1 MATERVFLIDGT
13 ALAYRSHFAFI
24 RAPLFD
30 PRGRNTSA
38 VYGFTA
44 TLMKLLREEKP
55 DRIAVAFDTPEP
67 TFRHERYEKY
77 KATREKMPDEMVDQ
91 LPLIRTVVEAF
102 GIPFVEKPGFEA
114 DDVIGTL
121 ARQAAEAGH
130 EVFLVTG
137 DKDFMQLVDE
147 RVRVY
152 DIMKP
157 GQEEAR
163 ILDPEGVVEVWGVKP
178 TQIVDLL
185 GLMGDTS
192 DNVPGVPGIGKKT
205 ALKLLTDHGTLEAT
219 LEAAPGLKAK
229 KQSENLV
236 EFADQARLSRE
247 LVVIDTHV
255 PLEVR
260 LDDLVPGERDDA
272 TLTSLFSELAF
283 HRFQEELGLGGA
295 GGERLYHTVR
305 TEQELE
311 TLLAT
316 LRDAE
321 TIVLDTETT
330 DLDPMRA
337 DLVGLS
343 FAVAPHEA
351 WYVPCNAEPPVVAGD
366 EGTPTSRI
374 LDRLRPVLAAPS
386 ARLAGQNI
394 KYDLVVMRRAGLEV
408 TAPAFDTMLASFT
421 LDPGTRAHGLDALA
435 LRHFNLRKIPTTDLI
450 GKGRDQI
457 SMADVPLEQIAEYA
471 CEDADV
477 TCRLFELFAPR
488 LAEEPDLEDLF
499 GRVEMPLVPV
509 LGDMEW
515 NGVRIDE
522 GRFREISERFGKRIG
537 ELEEEIHALAGEPFN
552 ISSPRQLGEVLFE
565 KLKVQDDPAVA
576 LRRPRKTKTGWSTD
590 QRVLE
595 QIAAHPMA
603 AKVLEFRS
611 LVKLKGTYVDTL
623 PKLVNP
629 HTGRL
634 HTSYNQTGAITGRL
648 SSSDPNLQ
656 NIPVRTEEGREIRRA
671 FVPREPGWKLLSAD
685 YSQIELRILAHLS
698 GDETLIS
705 AFREGEDIHRRTASL
720 VFGVEPEAVGREMRS
735 RSKAINFGIIY
746 GMGPQRL
753 AADTKITMGEAR
765 KFIASYFESY
775 PGVKAFQEAC
785 REQAREDGEVTTLLG
800 RRRPIPEMSSSD
812 RRLRAQA
819 ENVAINTPIQGT
831 AADLIKKAMIR
842 IAARIDGEGL
852 RGRMILQVHD
862 ELVFDVP
869 EEELEALTALV
880 REEMEGALRLAVP
893 VVADVGIGD
902 NWLEAH

>member
-351 WYVPCNAEPPVVAGD
+351 WYVPCNAEPPGRGGRRGDAHEPDPRPAEARARGPFGEAGRSEHQVRPRRDAPGRSRGDGAGVRHDARVVHAGS
-366 EGTPTSRI
+366 GHTCP
-374 LDRLRPVLAAPS
+374 RP
-386 ARLAGQNI
+386 
-394 KYDLVVMRRAGLEV
+394 RRAG
-408 TAPAFDTMLASFT
+408 A
-421 LDPGTRAHGLDALA
+421 PGT
-435 LRHFNLRKIPTTDLI
+435 
-450 GKGRDQI
+450 
-457 SMADVPLEQIAEYA
+457 S
-471 CEDADV
+471 
-477 TCRLFELFAPR
+477 TCA
-488 LAEEPDLEDLF
+488 
-499 GRVEMPLVPV
+499 
-509 LGDMEW
+509 
-515 NGVRIDE
+515 
-522 GRFREISERFGKRIG
+522 
-537 ELEEEIHALAGEPFN
+537 
-552 ISSPRQLGEVLFE
+552 
-565 KLKVQDDPAVA
+565 
-576 LRRPRKTKTGWSTD
+576 
-590 QRVLE
+590 
-595 QIAAHPMA
+595 
-603 AKVLEFRS
+603 RS
-611 LVKLKGTYVDTL
+611 
-623 PKLVNP
+623 
-629 HTGRL
+629 R
-634 HTSYNQTGAITGRL
+634 
-648 SSSDPNLQ
+648 
-656 NIPVRTEEGREIRRA
+656 
-671 FVPREPGWKLLSAD
+671 
-685 YSQIELRILAHLS
+685 
-698 GDETLIS
+698 
-705 AFREGEDIHRRTASL
+705 RRTSS
-720 VFGVEPEAVGREMRS
+720 GRGATRS
-735 RSKAINFGIIY
+735 RWPTFPWSRS
-746 GMGPQRL
+746 PSTR
-753 AADTKITMGEAR
+753 AR
-765 KFIASYFESY
+765 
-775 PGVKAFQEAC
+775 
-785 REQAREDGEVTTLLG
+785 
-800 RRRPIPEMSSSD
+800 
-812 RRLRAQA
+812 
-819 ENVAINTPIQGT
+819 TPT
-831 AADLIKKAMIR
+831 
-842 IAARIDGEGL
+842 
-852 RGRMILQVHD
+852 
-862 ELVFDVP
+862 
-869 EEELEALTALV
+869 
-880 REEMEGALRLAVP
+880 
-893 VVADVGIGD
+893 
-902 NWLEAH
+902 